1 MPATDR
7 EQSKESLFCYQ
18 LYFLFL
24 VHFQQIMRR
33 SKKNRIQEEI
43 VIVQSPLVATE
54 YSGKGEMSTF
64 DSEDPLL
71 Q

>member
-1 MPATDR
+1 
-7 EQSKESLFCYQ
+7 
-18 LYFLFL
+18 
-24 VHFQQIMRR
+24 MRR